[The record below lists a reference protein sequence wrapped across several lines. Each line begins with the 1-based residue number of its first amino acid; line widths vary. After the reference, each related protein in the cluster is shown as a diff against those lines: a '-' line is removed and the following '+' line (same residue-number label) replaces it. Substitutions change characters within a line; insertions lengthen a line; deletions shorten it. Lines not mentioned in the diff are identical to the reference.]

1 MQILGSIV
9 VSEADGVPMVGLHYI
24 MSTHLDK
31 LLADMTNKQYHPP
44 DMPIQLRAD
53 LAIAESLNR
62 QWRKRFGD
70 RYGEMDEMRHQ
81 QLTEKGG
88 ALDGIEFDAQADPNS
103 MDMWIAGTVKTPP
116 EVVAG
121 GNIREGR

>member
-31 LLADMTNKQYHPP
+31 LLVDMMNKQYHPP
-44 DMPIQLRAD
+44 DMSIQLRAD

-70 RYGEMDEMRHQ
+70 RYEEMDQMRHQ

-88 ALDGIEFDAQADPNS
+88 SLEGIEFDAQADPNS

-116 EVVAG
+116 EVVAEG
-121 GNIREGR
+121 DIKEGR